1 MFQSQALVAEIVKL
15 RGFAM
20 RLTKNPADAEDL
32 VQATL
37 LRALEKKDLFLDG
50 TSLFS
55 WTSKIM
61 FNLFA
66 SAYRHNKKFGTRHDP
81 EHYIGRASVNPA
93 QEASVDLSIVRE
105 VMKRLKPGMRDVL
118 IAICIRGLRYEEVS
132 ELMQIP
138 VGTVRSRLSRAR
150 KQLQDLLESPQGGAP
165 VMPYARIPA
174 GVTRR
179 NTDLTR
185 QYPSQSGN

>member
-37 LRALEKKDLFLDG
+37 LRALEKKEYFLEG

-55 WTSKIM
+55 WTSRIM

-66 SAYRHNKKFGTRHDP
+66 SAYRHHKKFGTSHDP
-81 EHYIGRASVNPA
+81 EPYIGRTSVKPA
-93 QEASVDLSIVRE
+93 QEACVDLAIVRE
-105 VMKRLKPGMRDVL
+105 AMKRLKPQMRNVL
-118 IAICIRGLRYEEVS
+118 IAICIKGLRYEEVS

-150 KQLQDLLESPQGGAP
+150 KQLQELLASSQDDT
-165 VMPYARIPA
+165 
-174 GVTRR
+174 TRR
-179 NTDLTR
+179 MPMVPVSGGISPRNTVSL
-185 QYPSQSGN
+185 GNI